1 MHRRVFKDGLN
12 RGELLGE
19 LGISK
24 NRMYLV
30 VADTVQANGF
40 LATFALEDE
49 MMLVLLIIRDH
60 ALAHW
65 TEHWLRH
72 RHVP

>member
-1 MHRRVFKDGLN
+1 MHRRVLKNGLD

-30 VADTVQANGF
+30 VADAVQANGF
-40 LATFALEDE
+40 LAAFALGDE
-49 MMLVLLIIRDH
+49 MMFVLLIIRDH
-60 ALAHW
+60 ALADGAKR
-65 TEHWLRH
+65 WLSLR
-72 RHVP
+72 VP